1 MKSIMRKKR
10 KMRLMNLLLIFN
22 RHKMILRETF
32 KLMTMMMKNQIE
44 RKHRQRTLK
53 IKIRT
58 NKYQIPKK
66 LDPLKVQILG

>member
-1 MKSIMRKKR
+1 
-10 KMRLMNLLLIFN
+10 MNLLLIFN

-66 LDPLKVQILG
+66 QDQLKVQILG